1 MASAPAWIRVLLIET
16 EKTGEETR
24 FEGRGSSSVQLRTQW
39 ASLGLSGKEAI
50 CNAGYVGSVP
60 WGKNW
65 QLTPVFLCVENPMN
79 REAW

>member
-1 MASAPAWIRVLLIET
+1 MFSYGHNGLPW
-16 EKTGEETR
+16 
-24 FEGRGSSSVQLRTQW
+24 
-39 ASLGLSGKEAI
+39 GLSGKEAI

-79 REAW
+79 REAWYATGHGISEMDTT